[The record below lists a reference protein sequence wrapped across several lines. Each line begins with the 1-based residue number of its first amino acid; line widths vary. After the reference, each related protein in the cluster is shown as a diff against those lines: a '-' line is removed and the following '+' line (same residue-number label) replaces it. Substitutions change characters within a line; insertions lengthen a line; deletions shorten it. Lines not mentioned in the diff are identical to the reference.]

1 MPSYELPIGLLKYLN
16 LKCMYIDH
24 ILQSPSVTLNDANC
38 GMVWMFFSSIPDSNL
53 CSFNHLGRRIFTAF
67 ATMISI
73 FSRHTNWPMLIE
85 KPHVSCTTWNE
96 SSSDSSFCM
105 ACGSNARSAHT
116 ERSRS
121 SRRTGNELLPIT
133 RCSFSKKKKDAL
145 WERCCMTAIDA
156 EEKTAPREAASLL
169 S

>member
-1 MPSYELPIGLLKYLN
+1 
-16 LKCMYIDH
+16 
-24 ILQSPSVTLNDANC
+24 
-38 GMVWMFFSSIPDSNL
+38 
-53 CSFNHLGRRIFTAF
+53 
-67 ATMISI
+67 
-73 FSRHTNWPMLIE
+73 MLIE

-121 SRRTGNELLPIT
+121 SRRTGNQLLPIT
-133 RCSFSKKKKDAL
+133 RCSFSKKKDAL